1 MTSAV
6 QSIRDTCAQ
15 LGIQMILE
23 GENIKIRGDLVHLS
37 QDLIA
42 QISKNKSELITS
54 LREQAGG
61 QCISEEPGGKSFPLT
76 DMQRAYFLGRGDLY
90 ELGGVSSHVYHEF
103 ECTGLDLA
111 KLEVALCAVVKRHS
125 ALRLCV
131 ESAENQRIASLESI
145 QRPLIAV
152 HDLRAL
158 AARELASTLLA
169 IRERMSH
176 EVVNARAPLIPRVE
190 LALLPDDG
198 QLLFVGHDG
207 LAVDGLSMQMLF
219 AQWQQAYEM
228 GTDTLEPLDVD
239 FSDYVAALQSQAG
252 SPWYARARG
261 YWLKRIK
268 QEALPSSP
276 RLPLAC
282 SPKQIK
288 TVRVTRRNVRLSA
301 SQYQA
306 FKVRVGRHG
315 LTATAAILAAY
326 VLVLKRWS
334 DMGRFSLT
342 VTVADRI
349 PFDQHVAEMIGNF
362 TTSGIFVGEHVKG
375 QEFRHLANAVLK
387 QLQEIA
393 DHRQFSATEVLRELG
408 RESGRTV
415 LQPFTFNSAIDYPG
429 LADSA
434 NKDGLFSKRRFGV
447 SQTPQVWLN
456 AFVISEGGA
465 IEVQLDAVDGLFPP
479 RLVEDI
485 AASMQTMLDR
495 LCAQESA
502 WYSDLFGFDLP
513 GPQKQA
519 RAESNSTA
527 APIRDMPAWAGIMEQ
542 VELRPSAIAVVDPAE
557 GPWTYSLLYQKAMAI
572 AQQLKKHLS
581 PQDRAVAISVEK
593 SNTQIAALLG
603 VLLSGRAYLPL
614 EHGWPAARVERALQV
629 GGVTHV
635 LTVIGEEAHVL
646 EEIDSFEGLVLSAS
660 MKRVYEA
667 SLSPCAQGD
676 EPAYLICTSGTT
688 RNPKIVEISH
698 RSLNNLIVDCQSRF
712 GLGAE
717 TVVLATSSLAFDLS
731 VFDVL
736 CTLSSGGRIVLPARD
751 KSRDIDHWINLVMD
765 QRVTLW
771 NAVPQV
777 FSAVVARLD
786 ERAQALT
793 SLGTVLMSG
802 DRVPPSLPSQIRKA
816 APNAVLHSLGGPT
829 ENTVWNIHQPL
840 SEKTDSLERIPYGRP
855 TSNNRYYILN
865 SDGHPSPDWVVGEL
879 HAAGVGLATGYIGAD
894 AADEARFRY
903 DAGLQERL
911 YATGDLGR
919 YLPDGSIEILGRT
932 DFQLKINGYR
942 IDPGEIESCLLQE
955 TGVTDCVVQAI
966 QGRAGQMF
974 LVCSIATCEP
984 ACQRPALIAR
994 LQERAV
1000 LSLPLY
1006 AQPELFH
1013 CMAEMPLSANGKV
1026 DRNGL
1031 LDLVSRAL
1039 NEGCLV
1045 GATDPGPAPSTDAQ
1059 LAVAQIWTTVLGHE
1073 PAGIDSSFA
1082 AEGGDSLLAARVALA
1097 IRRQWRLSVELEVLL
1112 QLNSIRRIA
1121 AHIESA
1127 SLSITKQ

>member
-1 MTSAV
+1 MV
-6 QSIRDTCAQ
+6 
-15 LGIQMILE
+15 LE
-23 GENIKIRGDLVHLS
+23 GGNIKIRGDLVHLS
-37 QDLIA
+37 QDLVEKIA
-42 QISKNKSELITS
+42 KNKSELVAS
-54 LREQAGG
+54 LRGYSGG
-61 QCISEEPGGKSFPLT
+61 QCIPEGLGGKLFPLT
-76 DMQRAYFLGRGDLY
+76 EMQRAYFLGRGSLY
-90 ELGGVSSHVYHEF
+90 ELGGISSHVYHEF
-103 ECTGLDLA
+103 ECSGLDPDR
-111 KLEVALCAVVKRHS
+111 LEVALCAVIKRQS

-131 ESAENQRIASLESI
+131 ESAENQRIASIDSV
-145 QRPLIAV
+145 QQPLIAV

-158 AARELASTLLA
+158 APRDLVATLLA

-190 LALLPDDG
+190 LALLPDG
-198 QLLFVGHDG
+198 MQLLFVGHDG

-228 GTDTLEPLDVD
+228 GSDTLEPLDVD
-239 FSDYVAALQSQAG
+239 FSDYVAALQSQQG
-252 SPWYARARG
+252 GPWHARARS
-261 YWLKRIK
+261 YWLERLK
-268 QEALPSSP
+268 QEALPGSP
-276 RLPLAC
+276 RLPLVC

-288 TVRVTRRNVRLSA
+288 TVRVTRHSVCLCV

-306 FKVRVGRHG
+306 FKARVGRHG

-349 PFDQHVAEMIGNF
+349 PFDSHVAEMIGNF

-434 NKDGLFSKRRFGV
+434 NKDGLFRRRRFGV

-456 AFVISEGGA
+456 AFVISEGGGV
-465 IEVQLDAVDGLFPP
+465 EVQLDAVDGLFPP
-479 RLVEDI
+479 KLVEDI
-485 AASMQTMLDR
+485 AASMQTMLER
-495 LCAQESA
+495 LCAHESA
-502 WYSDLFGFDLP
+502 WYSDLSGFDLP
-513 GPQKQA
+513 CSQTQA

-527 APIRDMPAWAGIMEQ
+527 VPMRDMPAWAGIMEQ
-542 VELRPSAIAVVDPAE
+542 VELRPSAIAVVDPAG
-557 GPWTYSLLYQKAMAI
+557 GPWTYSLLYQKAIAI

-581 PQDRAVAISVEK
+581 EQDRAVAISVDK
-593 SNTQIAALLG
+593 SNIQIAALLG

-614 EHGWPAARVERALQV
+614 ERGWPAARVERALQV
-629 GGVTHV
+629 AGV
-635 LTVIGEEAHVL
+635 AHVL
-646 EEIDSFEGLVLSAS
+646 SVIGDETHVFKEVDCFEGLVLSAS
-660 MKRVYEA
+660 MKGEYEA
-667 SLSPCAQGD
+667 TLCPGGQSD
-676 EPAYLICTSGTT
+676 KPAYLMCTSGTT
-688 RNPKIVEISH
+688 SNPKIVEISH
-698 RSLNNLIVDCQSRF
+698 RSLNNLIADCQNRF
-712 GLGAE
+712 GLGSD

-751 KSRDIDHWINLVMD
+751 KSRDIDHWINLVME

-777 FSAVVARLD
+777 FSAVVARL
-786 ERAQALT
+786 EECAQVLT

-802 DRVPPSLPSQIRKA
+802 DRVPPSLPAQIRKA
-816 APNAVLHSLGGPT
+816 APNATLHALGGPT

-840 SEKTDSLERIPYGRP
+840 SEQTDSLERIPYGKP
-855 TSNNRYYILN
+855 TSNNRYHILN
-865 SDGHPSPDWVVGEL
+865 SDGHPTPDWVVGEL

-894 AADEARFRY
+894 AADAARFKY

-919 YLPDGSIEILGRT
+919 YLPDGSIEILGRA
-932 DFQLKINGYR
+932 DFQLKLNGYR
-942 IDPGEIESCLLQE
+942 IDPGEIESVLLQE
-955 TGVTDCVVQAI
+955 TGVTDCIVQAV
-966 QGRAGQMF
+966 QRGGGQ
-974 LVCSIATCEP
+974 LVLVVAIATCEP

-994 LQERAV
+994 LQERAA
-1000 LSLPLY
+1000 LNLPLY

-1013 CMAEMPLSANGKV
+1013 CMDEMPLSANGKV
-1026 DRNGL
+1026 DRK
-1031 LDLVSRAL
+1031 DLFELISRTL
-1039 NEGCLV
+1039 NEGGLV
-1045 GATDPGPAPSTDAQ
+1045 STSDPGPEPSTDT
-1059 LAVAQIWTTVLGHE
+1059 QIAMARIWATVLGHQ
-1073 PAGIDSSFA
+1073 PAGIDSSFV

-1112 QLNSIRRIA
+1112 QLNSIRHIA
-1121 AHIESA
+1121 AHIESV
-1127 SLSITKQ
+1127 SQSITTQ